1 MSASLPEVRRLLR
14 LKAQRLDAA
23 RSAHAAAVAAVRAAE
38 DQLARRDAAVAAI
51 DVHRIAIAAWFGAPA
66 SDPRLIEAALARRDL
81 LDAQRAGEEAARVAD
96 VQALA
101 EAEAYRAATARAL
114 AEAQARHDATA
125 QVRDRLQGALTRR
138 RELRQELEFEERLVR
153 AGGQA

>member
-14 LKAQRLDAA
+14 LKTQRLDAA
-23 RSAHAAAVAAVRAAE
+23 RMAHAAAVAAVRAAE
-38 DQLARRDAAVAAI
+38 DQLVRRDAAIAAI
-51 DVHRIAIAAWFGAPA
+51 DVRRIAIAAWFGTPA

-81 LDAQRAGEEAARVAD
+81 LDAQRAGEAAARLADAEALEAA
-96 VQALA
+96 
-101 EAEAYRAATARAL
+101 EAHRAGTARAL
-114 AEAQARHDATA
+114 AEAQARHDATD
-125 QVRDRLQGALTRR
+125 QVRGRLQSALTRR